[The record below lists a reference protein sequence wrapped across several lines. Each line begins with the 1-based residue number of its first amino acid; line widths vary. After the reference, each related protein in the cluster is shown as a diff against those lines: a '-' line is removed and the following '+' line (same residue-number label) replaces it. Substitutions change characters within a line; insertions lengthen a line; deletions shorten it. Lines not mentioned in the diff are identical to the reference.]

1 MRRIGW
7 GWMGAALLLGCD
19 LGKPTHSVNIGFS
32 GDGSGQVRSTSPR
45 FDCSGQC
52 RQSVEANS
60 TIELTAVPADG
71 SAFAGWQ
78 GACSGSGTCT
88 VMLDADRQVTASF
101 SIVPRTSCT
110 GIAPPDDRAMQ
121 QYPLA
126 GGDDFV
132 GCGNAVGDETGGLA
146 FVRNYDNPNLHA
158 DSLDFFLPA
167 MNRSVG
173 WGMAQGVGAFQQPVG
188 VSAVSVNP
196 YLGPV
201 QVRGYLLQNFD
212 AAARSSGYAFVYGG
226 ELTVVP
232 DPSGGILFAG
242 DLGTSKY
249 DPLSWTATPLTP
261 IAHSALMY
269 AGGGSAPQIRW
280 GPKPLAS
287 AGTVYGGGVD
297 TVGRSLI
304 LTDGNTRFGEGAIS
318 AQWFDRDGT
327 ALTDEFLLI
336 PEFVAG
342 NSTWFET
349 SPLIGA
355 GLMIRR
361 MDGVSHAQA
370 LLVVSSGS
378 SSPQPAPRWM
388 TSRPDSR
395 FQITRGGRGYAVL
408 PYAATGVRCTQRLEV
423 LAPDGTSCGAREYP
437 IDAGTCDTE
446 DLALS
451 ANGTVLQRMPDAVQ
465 TRFAGTRACVW
476 RAWPGALR

>member
-1 MRRIGW
+1 
-7 GWMGAALLLGCD
+7 MGAALLLGCD

-212 AAARSSGYAFVYGG
+212 AAARSNGYAFVYGG
-226 ELTVVP
+226 ELTVVS

-242 DLGTSKY
+242 DLVSNIPTPVRSAHYVSPGLIDLQVNGSDGIDVMRATSESLLELGHCLAREGT
-249 DPLSWTATPLTP
+249 TAWLPT
-261 IAHSALMY
+261 
-269 AGGGSAPQIRW
+269 
-280 GPKPLAS
+280 
-287 AGTVYGGGVD
+287 
-297 TVGRSLI
+297 
-304 LTDGNTRFGEGAIS
+304 AI
-318 AQWFDRDGT
+318 
-327 ALTDEFLLI
+327 
-336 PEFVAG
+336 
-342 NSTWFET
+342 T
-349 SPLIGA
+349 SPLERIEA
-355 GLMIRR
+355 VAANISLVMSAIDSQTKVFTDPPTAIQQERKDVSAAKNIPNSEKKKLLRSLTLALRAARNKPIAASRWASTAARR
-361 MDGVSHAQA
+361 A
-370 LLVVSSGS
+370 
-378 SSPQPAPRWM
+378 SSPAM
-388 TSRPDSR
+388 
-395 FQITRGGRGYAVL
+395 
-408 PYAATGVRCTQRLEV
+408 
-423 LAPDGTSCGAREYP
+423 
-437 IDAGTCDTE
+437 
-446 DLALS
+446 
-451 ANGTVLQRMPDAVQ
+451 
-465 TRFAGTRACVW
+465 RA
-476 RAWPGALR
+476 